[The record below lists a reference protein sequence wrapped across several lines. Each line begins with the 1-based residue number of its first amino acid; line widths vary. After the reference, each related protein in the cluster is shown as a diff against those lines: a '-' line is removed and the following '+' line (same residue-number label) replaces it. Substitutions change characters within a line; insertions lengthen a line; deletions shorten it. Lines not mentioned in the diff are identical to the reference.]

1 VIPEAERF
9 LDYLRS
15 ERGLSPRTQ
24 AAYRRDLKSFSDELA
39 RLGIDDS
46 GRVSEHEVRRFIARR
61 HRQGLSPRSIQR
73 LLSAVRSFYR
83 WSMREGLAEHNP
95 AAPVRAP
102 RAGRKLPGTLDTDAI
117 ARLLD
122 IPDESPLAIR
132 DKAIMEL
139 FYSSGLRLAELASL
153 RWDQVDTAAGLVTVT
168 GKGNKTRVVP
178 LGSYAAAALGTWRK
192 ARGNFA
198 GFEEPC
204 IFVSSRGKPIST
216 RAIQSRIASVSPP
229 APAQLRQPPAGV
241 IGRPARGAGIAGP
254 CRYLDH
260 PNLHPPRLSAPR
272 ECLRQGPPPSEE
284 IVGADCR
291 SGFCGRSG
299 ICGSG
304 FSRDN
309 HGVQIPLK
317 KAACRSGFSRD

>member
-73 LLSAVRSFYR
+73 LLSAVRSYYR

-216 RAIQSRIASVSPP
+216 RAIQSRIRYWARRQGLPQRVYPHLLRHSFASHLLESSGDLRAVQELLGHADISTTQIYTHLDFQHLASVYDK
-229 APAQLRQPPAGV
+229 A
-241 IGRPARGAGIAGP
+241 
-254 CRYLDH
+254 H
-260 PNLHPPRLSAPR
+260 PRA
-272 ECLRQGPPPSEE
+272 
-284 IVGADCR
+284 
-291 SGFCGRSG
+291 
-299 ICGSG
+299 
-304 FSRDN
+304 
-309 HGVQIPLK
+309 K
-317 KAACRSGFSRD
+317 KS